1 MAEELRL
8 RNHALEWRDIEG
20 EVVAVDTRKAVYMAV
35 NHAGAV
41 LWPALADGATRE
53 QLVERLVQAYEVDRV
68 AAEAD
73 VGAFLT
79 VLEEHDLLDR

>member
-8 RNHALEWRDIEG
+8 RNKALEWREIED

-35 NHAGAV
+35 NHTGAV
-41 LWPALADGATRE
+41 LWPALAEGATRE
-53 QLVERLVQAYEVDRV
+53 ELVERLIQAYDVDRG

-73 VGAFLT
+73 VSAFVT
-79 VLEEHDLLDR
+79 MLEEQDLLER

>member
-8 RNHALEWRDIEG
+8 RNQALEWREIEG

-35 NHAGAV
+35 NHTGAV
-41 LWPALADGATRE
+41 LWPALAEGATRE
-53 QLVERLVQAYEVDRV
+53 ELVERLIQAYEVDRG

-73 VGAFLT
+73 VSTFVTL
-79 VLEEHDLLDR
+79 LEEQDLLER